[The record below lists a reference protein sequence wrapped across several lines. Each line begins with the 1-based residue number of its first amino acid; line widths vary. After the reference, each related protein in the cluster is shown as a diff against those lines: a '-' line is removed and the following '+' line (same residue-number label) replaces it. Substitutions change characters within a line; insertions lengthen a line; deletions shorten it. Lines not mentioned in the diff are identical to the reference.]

1 MLGDILSLISMV
13 ISVVLI
19 CFLAYF
25 VTKKLGTNN
34 LFNINKNGGEMRV
47 YDRLI
52 LAPNKSLVIVKVG
65 QRLFLLGVS
74 NENISLITEL
84 DAKQAENWSEKEQ
97 ISPNFTDVIS
107 NIINKKGGKWFKCQK
122 VL

>member
-1 MLGDILSLISMV
+1 MLGDILSLISM
-13 ISVVLI
+13 IASIALI

-25 VTKKLGTNN
+25 VTKKMGANN
-34 LFNINKNGGEMRV
+34 LFSNQSEGKMRV

-52 LAPNKSLVIVKVG
+52 LAPNKSLVVVKIAERWLV
-65 QRLFLLGVS
+65 LGVS

-84 DAKQAENWSEKEQ
+84 DAEQSKLWLEKEQ
-97 ISPNFTDVIS
+97 ISSNFTDVIA

-122 VL
+122 AL

>member
-25 VTKKLGTNN
+25 ITRKLGTNN
-34 LFNINKNGGEMRV
+34 LFNINQKQGKMRV

-52 LAPNKSLVIVKVG
+52 LAPNKSIVIVKVG

-84 DAKQAENWSEKEQ
+84 DANQAENWFEKEQ

-107 NIINKKGGKWFKCQK
+107 NIINKKGGK
-122 VL
+122 